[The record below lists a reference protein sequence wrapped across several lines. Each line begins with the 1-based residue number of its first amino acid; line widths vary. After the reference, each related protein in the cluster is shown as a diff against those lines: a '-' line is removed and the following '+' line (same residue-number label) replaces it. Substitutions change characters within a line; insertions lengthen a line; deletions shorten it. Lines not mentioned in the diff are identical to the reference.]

1 MWDLVAM
8 EEGPRGGE
16 GGVSVHSFPGAML
29 LVLAEDTQVIED
41 NTSFQE
47 VNTYKAHL
55 TLCKL

>member
-1 MWDLVAM
+1 M

-16 GGVSVHSFPGAML
+16 GGVCAHSFLDAMQ
-29 LVLAEDTQVIED
+29 LVLAEDMQLIED

-47 VNTYKAHL
+47 VYTYKAHL